1 MELFLTRY
9 DLTPA
14 RTLGM
19 LAIGGVF
26 QCYTLEDAVREGPKV
41 PGQTA
46 IPYGRYQ
53 VVLTMSQRFGHV
65 LPLLLDVPNF
75 TGIRIHAGNTAADT
89 EGCILVGTEREGD
102 AILHSRVALDALME
116 RIQSAHEG
124 LWIAV
129 EDFLPRLA
137 APRLA

>member
-14 RTLGM
+14 RTIGQ

-26 QCYTLEDAVREGPKV
+26 QCHTLEDAVREGPKV

-46 IPYGRYQ
+46 IPYGRYP

-102 AILHSRVALDALME
+102 AILHSRVALDALMARVQE
-116 RIQSAHEG
+116 APHD
-124 LWIAV
+124 LWITI
-129 EDFLPRLA
+129 ED
-137 APRLA
+137 